1 MLEVRVVAIHED
13 LGDQRS
19 RFALDSLAA
28 EQLASQPL
36 DHVAHAALAIGV
48 ACVERQARN
57 AALALLDTNQDVA
70 DLRSAAV
77 RDGDP
82 RTGAEQ
88 RLEMFERLRGVGKLQ
103 GNGAGFA
110 GPRNG
115 VAAQSDHQGFGHGLK
130 SLSSHKRFLAP
141 TWSAP

>member
-1 MLEVRVVAIHED
+1 MLEVRVVAIHEH

-48 ACVERQARN
+48 ARVERQAGN
-57 AALALLDTNQDVA
+57 APLALLDANQDVA

-77 RDGDP
+77 GDGDP
-82 RTGAEQ
+82 
-88 RLEMFERLRGVGKLQ
+88 
-103 GNGAGFA
+103 
-110 GPRNG
+110 
-115 VAAQSDHQGFGHGLK
+115 
-130 SLSSHKRFLAP
+130 
-141 TWSAP
+141 